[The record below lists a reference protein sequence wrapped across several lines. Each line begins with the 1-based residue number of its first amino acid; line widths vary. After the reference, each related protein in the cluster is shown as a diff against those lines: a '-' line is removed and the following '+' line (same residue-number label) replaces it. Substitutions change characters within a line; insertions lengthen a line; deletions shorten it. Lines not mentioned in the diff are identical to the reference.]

1 MYSDLCCSHTLH
13 EVYTSPT
20 KGEGRGYH
28 RKGWHRKLI
37 SYIIMNIKKIMIIM
51 LGKLGIGVI
60 QHGNLNGGRRARHR
74 TRRGRAE
81 VSIVGDLIWKGGSY
95 SIT

>member
-1 MYSDLCCSHTLH
+1 MLH
-13 EVYTSPT
+13 EVYASPS

-28 RKGWHRKLI
+28 KESVAPKI

-81 VSIVGDLIWKGGSY
+81 VSIVGDLIWRGGSN

>member
-1 MYSDLCCSHTLH
+1 MKSMRAH
-13 EVYTSPT
+13 P
-20 KGEGRGYH
+20 KGREEDTT
-28 RKGWHRKLI
+28 RKRWHRKLI

-81 VSIVGDLIWKGGSY
+81 VSIVGDLIWKGRSY